1 MEALH
6 RIFNPS
12 SVAIVGASDK
22 RRSIGSA
29 LVENLIQG
37 GYGGRV
43 FAVNPRHSSVH
54 GLPSYAS
61 ILDIHAPVDLALIA
75 IPMGLVPAVIRE
87 CGQAGVTGAVVFSAG
102 GKEVGEGGRDL
113 EAAIL
118 EAAIQGHVRIIGP
131 NCMGLVSV
139 AGRLNASFAGPM
151 PLSGKLA
158 FVSQSGAMCSAI
170 LDFSRKE
177 GIGFSYFVS
186 IGSMV
191 DVDFGDLIDYLGY
204 DGNVNSIALYVENLT
219 NVRKFMSAARAVSR
233 AKPIVVLKAG
243 RSKAGARAAC
253 SHTGALAGEDAVYD
267 AAFKRAGLV
276 RVDTVQ
282 ELFDCAE
289 LMAKQPIPRGPGLAV
304 VTNGGGPGVMTADA
318 LSDRGLEPVPLSAE
332 TKRRLDSVLP
342 GYWSGGNPIDIL
354 GDASPERWRDTLE
367 VCLAAREIHALVVI
381 FVPQNVTG
389 AKAAADVLVELAGRK
404 PAMPVFA
411 VWMGGGGV
419 EAGRHVLNKAGIP
432 TYDTPERAVSA
443 FVHMYSYARNLETLQ
458 AIPPRLPRALQFDH
472 KTAEEMIRPPWK
484 DGRVNLTEVESKNLL
499 AAYGIPANRTEAAVS
514 AHEAVSF
521 AQDIGYPVVMKV
533 LSRDIVHKSDVC
545 GVQLE
550 LCGKRD
556 VERAF
561 ARIMKSACAHHP
573 EAQILGVTVQKM
585 LDRPDYELIAGS
597 KKDPD
602 FGPVIVFGMGGIIT
616 EIVRDR
622 AIALPPLNRLLARR
636 VMEETK
642 IYRMMTG
649 YRNRPTAPLGLLEE
663 ILVRLSQL
671 VADFPEIVELDINP
685 VIIVG
690 DRAFA
695 ADARVVLEPSRVM
708 PPDHLVI
715 SPYPNQYE
723 MRATS
728 KKGMEFSVRPIKP
741 EDAPLL
747 LDLFGV
753 LSPQSIYYRFLQ
765 RLKTLPRKMLATLTQ
780 IDYGRDMALVAM
792 DDRQAEERMLGV
804 ARLIRDPG
812 GSSAEFAVL
821 VGDPWQ
827 GQGIGAVLMSRLLAI
842 AKERGLKSLW
852 GLALAENTTMLALGR
867 KAGFTVSR
875 SDEDNAFKLEIRLA

>member
-1 MEALH
+1 
-6 RIFNPS
+6 
-12 SVAIVGASDK
+12 
-22 RRSIGSA
+22 
-29 LVENLIQG
+29 
-37 GYGGRV
+37 
-43 FAVNPRHSSVH
+43 
-54 GLPSYAS
+54 
-61 ILDIHAPVDLALIA
+61 
-75 IPMGLVPAVIRE
+75 
-87 CGQAGVTGAVVFSAG
+87 
-102 GKEVGEGGRDL
+102 
-113 EAAIL
+113 
-118 EAAIQGHVRIIGP
+118 
-131 NCMGLVSV
+131 
-139 AGRLNASFAGPM
+139 
-151 PLSGKLA
+151 
-158 FVSQSGAMCSAI
+158 
-170 LDFSRKE
+170 
-177 GIGFSYFVS
+177 
-186 IGSMV
+186 
-191 DVDFGDLIDYLGY
+191 
-204 DGNVNSIALYVENLT
+204 
-219 NVRKFMSAARAVSR
+219 
-233 AKPIVVLKAG
+233 
-243 RSKAGARAAC
+243 
-253 SHTGALAGEDAVYD
+253 
-267 AAFKRAGLV
+267 
-276 RVDTVQ
+276 
-282 ELFDCAE
+282 
-289 LMAKQPIPRGPGLAV
+289 
-304 VTNGGGPGVMTADA
+304 
-318 LSDRGLEPVPLSAE
+318 
-332 TKRRLDSVLP
+332 VLP

-354 GDASPERWRDTLE
+354 GDASPERWKDTLE

-389 AKAAADVLVELAGRK
+389 AKAVADVLVELSGRK
-404 PAMPVFA
+404 PTMPVFA
-411 VWMGGGGV
+411 VWMGGDGV

-458 AIPPRLPRALQFDH
+458 EIPPKLPRVLQFDH
-472 KTAEEMIRPPWK
+472 KIAEEMIRPTSK
-484 DGRVNLTEVESKNLL
+484 EGRVILTEVESKTLL
-499 AAYGIPANRTEAAVS
+499 AAYGIPANRTEVAVS
-514 AHEAVSF
+514 AQEAVSF
-521 AQDIGYPVVMKV
+521 AKDMGYPVVMKV
-533 LSRDIVHKSDVC
+533 LTRDIVHKSDAC
-545 GVQLE
+545 GVQLD
-550 LCGKRD
+550 LCSKRN

-561 ARIMKSACAHHP
+561 ARIMSSACAHHP

-602 FGPVIVFGMGGIIT
+602 FGPVIVFGMGGVIT

-642 IYRMMTG
+642 IYRMMIG

-671 VADFPEIVELDINP
+671 VADFPQIAELDINP

-695 ADARVVLEPSRVM
+695 ADARVVLDPSNVV

-723 MRATS
+723 MCAKS

-747 LDLFGV
+747 LDLFRV

-780 IDYGRDMALVAM
+780 IDYGRDMALVAL
-792 DDRQAEERMLGV
+792 DGRETEERMLGV

-827 GQGIGAVLMSRLLAI
+827 GQGIGAVLMNHLLAI

-852 GLALAENTTMLALGR
+852 GLALAENINMLALGR

-875 SDEDNAFKLEIRLA
+875 SEEDNAFKLEMRLA